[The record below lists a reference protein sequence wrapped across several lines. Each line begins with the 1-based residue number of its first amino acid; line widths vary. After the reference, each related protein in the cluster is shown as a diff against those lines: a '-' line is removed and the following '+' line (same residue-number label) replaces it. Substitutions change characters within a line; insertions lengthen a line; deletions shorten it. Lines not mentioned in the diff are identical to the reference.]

1 MLTDPRRRNLAYLAG
16 AAIVSILLALF
27 ALYEQSAQMSPPNN
41 RTEVFPGL
49 AARIHQIAHIH
60 IVSKKGA
67 FDVNFRPNRGAV
79 APWLIAQKSDYPASY
94 QEVNKTLVGL
104 AAMQIIEAKTSHP
117 EWFHSIGLDD
127 PAKGGDGVEIVLS
140 DDHGHEMAHLI
151 VGKSEDI
158 GDPGGA
164 VGLFV
169 RKAGDN
175 QSWLVRAESEFDS
188 DVNAW
193 LDKSV
198 LDLDQTRVQSAAVAL
213 ADGSSYEVQRDKPT
227 DEHFKLAS
235 IPAGREMAS
244 DAAADG
250 PAYAVTGFTF
260 DDVKPSREVDFANST
275 RVTTKTFDGLV
286 ITADVSHKGP
296 EYWAQ
301 LDAVSQSNKPDIA
314 EQARVI
320 RSRVNGWAFKL
331 ADYKG
336 AQFTTP
342 LESLLKPKGGAA
354 PAAPAPGQ
362 MPMQQIPMQQNP

>member
-1 MLTDPRRRNLAYLAG
+1 MAMTADPRRRNLGYLAG
-16 AAIVSILLALF
+16 AAIVSIVLALF
-27 ALYEQSAQMSPPNN
+27 ALYHQSSQLAAPSDRAQ
-41 RTEVFPGL
+41 VFPGL

-60 IVSKKGA
+60 VVSKKGA
-67 FDVNFRPNRGAV
+67 FDVNFRPNHGAI

-104 AAMQIIEAKTSHP
+104 AAMQVIEPKTDHP

-140 DDHGHEMAHLI
+140 DDHNHELARVI

-169 RKAGDN
+169 RKPGEN

-193 LDKSV
+193 LDKTV
-198 LDLDQTRVQSAAVAL
+198 LDLDQTRIQSTAVAL
-213 ADGSSYEVQRDKPT
+213 PDGSSYEVQRDKPT
-227 DEHFKLAS
+227 DMHFKLAS
-235 IPAGREMAS
+235 MPASREMAS
-244 DAAADG
+244 EAAADG
-250 PAYAVTGFTF
+250 PAYAVAGFTF
-260 DDVKPSREVDFANST
+260 DDVKPSREVDFTNSA
-275 RVTTKTFDGLV
+275 RVTTKTFDGLTV
-286 ITADVSHKGP
+286 TADVSHKGT

-301 LDAVSQSNKPDIA
+301 LDAMAQPGKPDIA
-314 EQARVI
+314 KQARDINVH
-320 RSRVNGWAFKL
+320 VNGWAFKL

-354 PAAPAPGQ
+354 APGPAPS
-362 MPMQQIPMQQNP
+362 PMQQIPMQQNP